1 MSAGT
6 PIATLAELERVK
18 AKVLARLGATEDARA
33 HFERAVRMLG
43 VIGHVQARN
52 AAAADFALA
61 LGTPRTES
69 GPTHPPGVLETESLF
84 ALASNAELLGREAQ
98 AALEGSGWL
107 KASALFASRDDDGD
121 LEVLAT
127 AGWTECDALRHAEE
141 ADPAARLPFGALGD
155 RSFFLLAE
163 PEPTLSARDGLIT
176 FRRLIELAQQLEAF
190 REDERRRSSL
200 WPAESSP
207 SHEDGV
213 YVSTETLENFS
224 MAKRVAPSR
233 VPVLLTGE
241 TGTGKEVMAR
251 VLHRYSDRHEATFLP
266 FNCQGVPRDMLDSQ
280 LFGYKRGAFTGA
292 NENFSGVIRAADGGT
307 LLLDEIGELALEV
320 QPKLLRFLETGEV
333 HPLGE
338 SQPVK
343 VDVRVIAATN
353 APLEQLV
360 SEGRVREDLYY
371 RLHVVRLRIPPLRER
386 REEIPPLL
394 HQALQRFALEEGK
407 GRLQLADETLE
418 HLLLYSWPGN
428 VRQLTNEVR
437 RLVSLAEI
445 DAVLLPSDLSP
456 EIRAARRTVPAT
468 PTAGVPANAA
478 QIAVDLDQPL
488 SHAVSKLERAIIS
501 HALAT
506 SGGRV
511 EKAARTLK
519 ISRKGLFLKRR
530 RLGLGGSAIA

>member
-1 MSAGT
+1 MNWVTS
-6 PIATLAELERVK
+6 
-18 AKVLARLGATEDARA
+18 GADIIENS
-33 HFERAVRMLG
+33 V
-43 VIGHVQARN
+43 
-52 AAAADFALA
+52 
-61 LGTPRTES
+61 
-69 GPTHPPGVLETESLF
+69 GPS
-84 ALASNAELLGREAQ
+84 
-98 AALEGSGWL
+98 
-107 KASALFASRDDDGD
+107 
-121 LEVLAT
+121 
-127 AGWTECDALRHAEE
+127 
-141 ADPAARLPFGALGD
+141 
-155 RSFFLLAE
+155 
-163 PEPTLSARDGLIT
+163 
-176 FRRLIELAQQLEAF
+176 
-190 REDERRRSSL
+190 
-200 WPAESSP
+200 
-207 SHEDGV
+207 DGV
-213 YVSTETLENFS
+213 YVSAETLENFS